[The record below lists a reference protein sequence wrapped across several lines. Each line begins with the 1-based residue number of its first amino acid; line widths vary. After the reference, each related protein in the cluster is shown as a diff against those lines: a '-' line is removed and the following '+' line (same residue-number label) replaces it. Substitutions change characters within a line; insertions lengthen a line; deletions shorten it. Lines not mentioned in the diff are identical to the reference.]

1 MEKNYNSSKAKITS
15 SAYNIKKREEYWRK
29 YWQKNKVYKFK
40 EKSDKP
46 VFSVDTPPPYVSAS
60 HLHAGHI
67 MSYAQ
72 AEFVVRFKRMTGYNV
87 FYPMG
92 FDDNGLPTERFV
104 EKKYKIDKS
113 KITRKEFI
121 KLCLKET
128 KIGAENYKKL
138 WNLLGIS
145 VDWSQTYSTINKHSQ
160 KVSQKSFIDLYK
172 KGLIYR
178 DEKPIMWCTT
188 CQTAV
193 SQADLEDQE
202 KETNLVFIK
211 VKTELGDELTFAT
224 TRPELLYSC
233 VGISVYPSDKR
244 YKKYIGKKIIMP
256 LSGTE
261 IEITTDKIVDPDFG
275 TGIVYFCS
283 SGDRQFLDW
292 EKNHPIKNKIYLLNI
307 NGKMNK
313 LAGPY
318 QGLTILEARK
328 KIIKDLEKISALD
341 KAEKLVHTV
350 NIHERC
356 GTDIEYVNSKQWFVK
371 LLENKDDFIKRG
383 NELAWFPEF
392 MRHRYMDWVNGLKWD
407 WCISRQ
413 RYYGV
418 PIPVYYDKNGRVVLA
433 KKSELPIDPS
443 ETPKKELT
451 PETDVMD
458 TWMTSSMT
466 PEIIGLFPKTLRPQA
481 FEIIRTWLFYTI
493 AKAHYHHNKLPFQQV
508 MISGHGLAEDGKKLS
523 KRLGNYKNPK
533 DIIEKYGA
541 DALRYWA
548 TGARLGQNMRYSEK
562 EVQKG
567 KRTVIKI
574 WNASRFVLMN
584 LGDGFKM
591 YKRFKPQKSADKEF
605 YKNLQ
610 ETIQQAYDYF
620 EKYEYFKARNVIDKF
635 FWNEF
640 CSKYLEL
647 SKKRQDSDN
656 KNCLYF
662 ALINI
667 LKLYAPILPFIT
679 EEIWHK
685 LGYKNSIHLSQWPD
699 VKNLWTKK

>member
-1 MEKNYNSSKAKITS
+1 
-15 SAYNIKKREEYWRK
+15 
-29 YWQKNKVYKFK
+29 
-40 EKSDKP
+40 
-46 VFSVDTPPPYVSAS
+46 
-60 HLHAGHI
+60 
-67 MSYAQ
+67 
-72 AEFVVRFKRMTGYNV
+72 
-87 FYPMG
+87 
-92 FDDNGLPTERFV
+92 
-104 EKKYKIDKS
+104 
-113 KITRKEFI
+113 
-121 KLCLKET
+121 
-128 KIGAENYKKL
+128 
-138 WNLLGIS
+138 
-145 VDWSQTYSTINKHSQ
+145 SQ